1 MEAWERGFVAVAARH
16 EGLIAR
22 FHLPE
27 IGVDAHHWQRALA
40 SGRWDELS
48 RRVLRSASSPAS
60 DGQRVLA
67 AVLDASPGAVLHG
80 PSALAWMK
88 LQGFDLARVQ
98 VARQRGAT
106 GRAAHLAVVHRLRSL
121 RAHDVIVFQGIPTE
135 TALRAIWTEAA
146 QYASPRRRELGV
158 ERIGHLLDAAHREGL
173 VTWAGLHEM
182 VEDIRQRGRSG
193 TVIMRELAGPREPG
207 SSPTE
212 SRNETRFTEIL
223 EQRNIRAFLRQ
234 RHLGGHE
241 PIGRCDFRDDVLPL
255 ALEVNSLKYHTTPT
269 DRAADERR
277 YQALNDA
284 GFSVAVIWDY
294 DLWARPVAVV
304 ATVHD
309 ARRRAKAGERS
320 VTHSPACPWP
330 NPYLGARS

>member
-1 MEAWERGFVAVAARH
+1 MEAWEQEFVAVAARH
-16 EGLIAR
+16 EGLLAR

-27 IGVDAHHWQRALA
+27 IGADARHWHRALQ
-40 SGRWDELS
+40 SGRWHELS

-60 DGQRVLA
+60 DAQRVLA

-80 PSALAWMK
+80 PSTLGWMG
-88 LQGFDLARVQ
+88 LHGFDLTRVK
-98 VARQRGAT
+98 VARQRGAS
-106 GRAAHLAVVHRLRSL
+106 GRHANLATVHRMRSL
-121 RAHDVIVFQGIPTE
+121 RAHDVIVFRGIPTE

-146 QYASPRRRELGV
+146 RYAAPRRREIGI
-158 ERIGHLLDAAHREGL
+158 ERIGHLLDHAHREGL

-193 TVIMRELAGPREPG
+193 TVIMRELAGRRPPG

-212 SRNETRFTEIL
+212 SRNETQFVEIL
-223 EQRNIRAFLRQ
+223 EARSIRSFRRQ

-241 PIGRCDFRDDVLPL
+241 PIGRCDFRDDELPL

-277 YQALNDA
+277 YQALNNA
-284 GFSVAVIWDY
+284 GFTVAVIWDY
-294 DLWARPVAVV
+294 DLWARPAAVV
-304 ATVHD
+304 ATVRG
-309 ARRRAKAGERS
+309 ARRRASAAERS

-330 NPYLGARS
+330 DPYLGARS